1 MPQAWINLIQLRSI
15 IDSGIIASIS
25 TLSDSPMAMR
35 PEVRRR
41 AIVLIVFSVVQ
52 WLFMRYIL
60 ANELFNLTTYNRI
73 VLFCVSS
80 LAGAL
85 LIFVGLIYMVLKGNA
100 DRTED

>member
-1 MPQAWINLIQLRSI
+1 
-15 IDSGIIASIS
+15 
-25 TLSDSPMAMR
+25 MAMR

-41 AIVLIVFSVVQ
+41 AIVLIIFSIVQ

-73 VLFCVSS
+73 VLFCISS

-100 DRTED
+100 DREK

>member
-1 MPQAWINLIQLRSI
+1 
-15 IDSGIIASIS
+15 
-25 TLSDSPMAMR
+25 MAMR

-41 AIVLIVFSVVQ
+41 AIVLIVFAVVQ

-73 VLFCVSS
+73 VFFCVSS

-100 DRTED
+100 DLNKE

>member
-1 MPQAWINLIQLRSI
+1 
-15 IDSGIIASIS
+15 
-25 TLSDSPMAMR
+25 MAMR

-41 AIVLIVFSVVQ
+41 AIILIIFSIVQ

-73 VLFCVSS
+73 VLFCISS

-100 DRTED
+100 DREK